1 MYEKPMINS
10 GNQDAQNAW
19 TSITRP
25 CGVDFLVLL
34 RGFGWTRERYIAEYS
49 AAMEGDPSAR

>member
-10 GNQDAQNAW
+10 DQVDAQNAW
-19 TSITRP
+19 YSLTKVT
-25 CGVDFLVLL
+25 GVDFLVLL

-49 AAMEGDPSAR
+49 AAMESDPSAR